1 MKNFIALSFLILM
14 VGCSTVGGVY
24 DAGRTVVTG
33 TIDTVATGTSQVV
46 SAVTEDVVDVI
57 AFTGDTTAGM
67 IAKTSEYIDK
77 EPDEIQDK
85 EEKK

>member
-33 TIDTVATGTSQVV
+33 AVDTLATGTSQVV
-46 SAVTEDVVDVI
+46 SAVTEDVIDAA
-57 AFTGDTTAGM
+57 AFVGDTTAGVVEE
-67 IAKTSEYIDK
+67 ASEYIDK
-77 EPDEIQDK
+77 ETDEIESPK
-85 EEKK
+85 E